1 MYNLLA
7 LNADKGEDISGIV
20 ARGMLQACPRGEGYM
35 RLLILGCGR
44 VGATLAN
51 IMYKDGHEITVIDL
65 NNEAFDRLGPDFPGA
80 TIVGDGT
87 DEDVLIRA
95 GIESAQAFAAVTNG
109 DNRNILAAQIAKHTF
124 GVPKVICRIYD
135 PIRQETYNALGLES
149 ISPTVVGA
157 KLMKTALLNEAPRTQ
172 STVQSIAEG
181 RGVPRIAEPEK
192 SLPAKAA
199 TGENR

>member
-1 MYNLLA
+1 
-7 LNADKGEDISGIV
+7 
-20 ARGMLQACPRGEGYM
+20 M

-51 IMYKDGHEITVIDL
+51 LMNKDGHEVTVIDL
-65 NNEAFDRLGPDFPGA
+65 NSEAFERLGADFEGV

-95 GIESAQAFAAVTNG
+95 GIEETDAFAAVTNG
-109 DNRNILAAQIAKHTF
+109 DNRNILAAQVAKHTF

-157 KLMKTALLNEAPRTQ
+157 KLLKTALLNEAPRVQ
-172 STVQSIAEG
+172 SAVQSIAEG
-181 RGVPRIAEPEK
+181 RAVPLGEREK
-192 SLPAKAA
+192 SLSTKAA

>member
-1 MYNLLA
+1 
-7 LNADKGEDISGIV
+7 
-20 ARGMLQACPRGEGYM
+20 M

-51 IMYKDGHEITVIDL
+51 IMNKDGNEVTVIDL
-65 NNEAFDRLGPDFPGA
+65 NSEAFERLGSNFEGV

-87 DEDVLIRA
+87 DEDVLVRA
-95 GIESAQAFAAVTNG
+95 GIEDAEAFAAVTNG

-157 KLMKTALLNEAPRTQ
+157 KLIKTALLNEAPRTK
-172 STVQSIAEG
+172 SAVQSIAEG
-181 RGVPRIAEPEK
+181 RGVPAAAEPEK
-192 SLPAKAA
+192 SLTTKAA
-199 TGENR
+199 TGEKH